1 METVEINGFL
11 IDEFNQHGLEAGKTQ
26 GICPLC
32 SSSRKPENRKAKC
45 ASYDWERGLGTCHN
59 CDSTFQLH
67 TYKRKGKSTRE
78 YVKPDTTGYVVSEKI
93 INWFAERGISE
104 QTLSELKVRE
114 GKEYMPQTGKLENA
128 IQFNYYMGMDLIN
141 IKYRDGRKNF
151 KLYKGAEK
159 IFYNINSVVNHDW
172 CVIVEGEMDVLALHE
187 AGIKN
192 VISVPNGATLNSNNL
207 DYLDNCID
215 YLDDKEKIILAVDA
229 DEPGQALRNE
239 FIRRLGA
246 EVCYL
251 VDFEGDKDAND
262 YLLKHGKEKLCDVI
276 NKATQVPLEG
286 VSTLRDLE
294 NDLLDFVHNGFKPGY
309 QVGLPN
315 FDKIF
320 STYTSQ
326 FITVTGIPSSGKS
339 DFVDQMCVGYNR
351 NYGWK
356 TAFAS
361 PENKPNY
368 LHAHKLI
375 RKTWEGMP
383 TKDDVGTSKWKQ
395 VTDHVN
401 DNYFF
406 IDMDRYTLDEV
417 LKKGGELVKRKGIKC
432 LVIDPYNK
440 VRDVNCKTEDVNRYT
455 MEYLTKIEVFAK
467 KYDVLVFIVAHPT
480 KMYKDKDGQIEEP
493 TMYNIKGGGEWYDAS
508 YHGILVHRDYE
519 AKTVKAKVLKVKFQ
533 NLGEN
538 GAEAHFTWEPKS
550 GSYIPLATKSGN
562 APTEFWIDINIKGR
576 INRSPEP
583 FHSTDVWKQI
593 YKYYKYYYDKHRKSI

>member
-11 IDEFNQHGLEAGKTQ
+11 IDEFNQHGLEVGKTQ
-26 GICPLC
+26 GTCPLC
-32 SSSRKPENRKAKC
+32 SHTRKPENRKAKC

-67 TYKRKGKSTRE
+67 SYKRKGNSTKE
-78 YVKPDTTGYVVSEKI
+78 YVRPAQPSDEYKPLQTKVQD
-93 INWFAERGISE
+93 WFSSRGISLN
-104 QTLSELKVRE
+104 TLDTLGVTE
-114 GKEYMPQTGKLENA
+114 GPEFMPQTGKKENA
-128 IQFNYYMGMDLIN
+128 IQFNYFMGDQLIN
-141 IKYRDGRKNF
+141 VKYRDGRKNF

-159 IFYNINSVVNHDW
+159 IFYNINSVVGYDW
-172 CVIVEGEMDVLALHE
+172 CVVVEGEMDVLALHE
-187 AGIKN
+187 AGIQN

-215 YLDDKEKIILAVDA
+215 YLEDKEKIILAVDA
-229 DEPGQALRNE
+229 DEPGQALKQE

-251 VDFEGDKDAND
+251 VDFDGIKDAND
-262 YLLKHGKEKLCDVI
+262 YLIEHGKEKLREVI
-276 NKATQVPLEG
+276 NSATQVPLEG

-309 QVGLPN
+309 QVGLEN

-339 DFVDQMCVGYNR
+339 DFVDQMCIGYNK

-356 TAFAS
+356 TAYAS

-375 RKTWEGMP
+375 RKTWEGLP
-383 TKDDVGTSKWKQ
+383 SASDVGSSKWKQ

-406 IDMDRYTLDEV
+406 IDMDKYSLESV
-417 LKKGGELVKRKGIKC
+417 LRKGAELVKRKGIKC
-432 LVIDPYNK
+432 LVLDPFNK
-440 VRDVNCKTEDVNRYT
+440 IRDVDAKSDDVNRYT
-455 MEYLTKIEVFAK
+455 MDYLAKIEAFCK
-467 KYDVLVFIVAHPT
+467 KYDVLVIIVAHPT
-480 KMYKDKDGQIEEP
+480 KMYKDKDGKIEEP

-508 YHGILVHRDYE
+508 YHGLLIHRDYE
-519 AKTVKAKVLKVKFQ
+519 LKTVKAKVLKVKFQ

-538 GAEAHFTWEPKS
+538 GAESHFTWEPKS
-550 GSYIPLATKSGN
+550 GSYIPLA
-562 APTEFWIDINIKGR
+562 A
-576 INRSPEP
+576 
-583 FHSTDVWKQI
+583 DVAEEEALPWE
-593 YKYYKYYYDKHRKSI
+593 